1 MYLKRK
7 TRVLVVDDSHLMCR
21 IIRDIINSDPD
32 LEVIGE
38 AHNGYEAIELVR
50 RLKPDVVT
58 LDVEMPKMNGLE
70 TLKYIMRVYPRP
82 VIMVSSLTQEGADAT
97 IKALEY
103 GAVDFIPKPSANE
116 LKEFKENIIRKIKEV
131 SRVPIRLLEFK
142 AQRLLQEQKHKV
154 KRIPVLARKI
164 VVIASST
171 GGPQSLLKIFPK
183 FPEDIDAAILVVQ
196 HMPPKFTNSFAKRLD
211 SISRIEVKEAEDGD
225 VIEKGKAYI
234 APGGYHMEV
243 SIYNKKPKIKLNK
256 KPKINGVR
264 PSADPTMITAAE
276 VFKSKTVGVVMTGM
290 GSDGA
295 RGLAKIKEA
304 GGITIAQDR
313 ETSIIFGM
321 PKAAIEL
328 GVVDHVVPLGNIPY
342 TVLSALKTLQ

>member
-116 LKEFKENIIRKIKEV
+116 LKEFKENIIRKLKEV

-154 KRIPVLARKI
+154 KRIPVLARII

-171 GGPQSLLKIFPK
+171 G
-183 FPEDIDAAILVVQ
+183 
-196 HMPPKFTNSFAKRLD
+196 
-211 SISRIEVKEAEDGD
+211 
-225 VIEKGKAYI
+225 
-234 APGGYHMEV
+234 
-243 SIYNKKPKIKLNK
+243 
-256 KPKINGVR
+256 
-264 PSADPTMITAAE
+264 
-276 VFKSKTVGVVMTGM
+276 
-290 GSDGA
+290 
-295 RGLAKIKEA
+295 
-304 GGITIAQDR
+304 
-313 ETSIIFGM
+313 
-321 PKAAIEL
+321 
-328 GVVDHVVPLGNIPY
+328 
-342 TVLSALKTLQ
+342 